1 MQLDTVEL
9 TGRRVPLWAWLAAV
23 LAALAAYAVTLENGM
38 VLRAGAD
45 VVHELF
51 HDGRHF
57 LGMPCH

>member
-38 VLRAGAD
+38 VLQAGAD

>member
-1 MQLDTVEL
+1 MQLETAEL
-9 TGRRVPLWAWLAAV
+9 TGRRVPLWAWLAV
-23 LAALAAYAVTLENGM
+23 VVAALAAYAVTLDNGM

>member
-1 MQLDTVEL
+1 MQLDTAEL
-9 TGRRVPLWAWLAAV
+9 TGRRVPWWAWLAVVIA
-23 LAALAAYAVTLENGM
+23 LLAAYVVTLENGM
-38 VLRAGAD
+38 VMRAGAD

>member
-1 MQLDTVEL
+1 MQLETVEL
-9 TGRRVPLWAWLAAV
+9 TRRRVPLWAWLAVA
-23 LAALAAYAVTLENGM
+23 LAFLAAYAVTLENGM

-57 LGMPCH
+57 LGFPCH

>member
-9 TGRRVPLWAWLAAV
+9 TGRRVPLWAWLAVV

>member
-1 MQLDTVEL
+1 MQLETVEL
-9 TGRRVPLWAWLAAV
+9 TGRRVPLWAWLAVALAV
-23 LAALAAYAVTLENGM
+23 LAAYAVTLENGM

-57 LGMPCH
+57 LGLPCH